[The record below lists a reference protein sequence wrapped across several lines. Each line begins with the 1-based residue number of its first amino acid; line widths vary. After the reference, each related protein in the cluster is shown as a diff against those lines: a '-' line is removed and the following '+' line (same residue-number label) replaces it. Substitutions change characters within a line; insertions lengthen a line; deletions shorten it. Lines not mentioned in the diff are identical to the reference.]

1 MSTVSL
7 VRFTL
12 YLAVIVIA
20 LGAYTRLSDAGL
32 GCPDWPGCYGK
43 ILVPQSQTDI
53 ALANQAF
60 PERAVEP
67 YKAWLEMIH
76 RYVAGTLGLL
86 IAWITFRCWKERTI
100 SRTLPTFIAALVIFQ
115 ALLGMWTVTLKLLP
129 VVVMAHLLGG
139 FTLLASLSLLYWKL
153 SHPPAPHGLQ
163 RLTGESNHGL
173 KLFAAAALV
182 VVVVQVMLGGWTSSN
197 YAALVCTRLPI
208 CEGQWWTMLDFT
220 KAFDWWQAGH
230 DNYEFGVLSY
240 GPRMTIHVVH
250 RFGALVTTL
259 CLLLL
264 IYKCWQWASLR
275 SEAKLVAAVLTLQ
288 LALGIANVVLHLP
301 LWVAV
306 AHNLGAASLVVAV
319 LYTNYR
325 IWTTAVRN

>member
-1 MSTVSL
+1 
-7 VRFTL
+7 
-12 YLAVIVIA
+12 
-20 LGAYTRLSDAGL
+20 SDAGL

-100 SRTLPTFIAALVIFQ
+100 RRTLPTFIAALVIFQ

-153 SHPPAPHGLQ
+153 SH
-163 RLTGESNHGL
+163 
-173 KLFAAAALV
+173 
-182 VVVVQVMLGGWTSSN
+182 QVMLGGWTSSN

-208 CEGQWWTMLDFT
+208 CEGQWWTMLDFA

-264 IYKCWQWASLR
+264 IYKCWRWASLR
-275 SEAKLVAAVLTLQ
+275 SEAKLVAGVLTLQ
-288 LALGIANVVLHLP
+288 
-301 LWVAV
+301 
-306 AHNLGAASLVVAV
+306 
-319 LYTNYR
+319 
-325 IWTTAVRN
+325 